1 MTIRRT
7 TIEACV
13 LGVLLTA
20 GTCLSGCK
28 TDKPEPHW
36 DVTDPAPEPQSP
48 PPAPETPAPPTP
60 TPGTVPP
67 AAVEPAAPEAPPR
80 ELAETDPEEIEG
92 WRPAWWLEEP
102 LKAQQRA
109 MACAMGTNPEL
120 AVARSAAVDSA
131 RLRLTQFLGYQ
142 PGATEMKTDA
152 VRLPTGQ
159 YRAFVLVQTT
169 TK

>member
-13 LGVLLTA
+13 LGVLLGA

-28 TDKPEPHW
+28 NDKAEPHSN
-36 DVTDPAPEPQSP
+36 VTDPAPEPQT
-48 PPAPETPAPPTP
+48 PPAPAAPAPSA
-60 TPGTVPP
+60 VAP
-67 AAVEPAAPEAPPR
+67 AAVEPATPEAPPR

-131 RLRLTQFLGYQ
+131 RLRLTRFLGYQ

-169 TK
+169 IK